1 MGEKPIRLLIAEDN
15 GPLCEILKTF
25 FSMTPEVELC
35 GTVGDGESA
44 LKQIARTQPDVLLLD
59 IIMPSMDGLAVLE
72 KLRQTPM
79 EKKPFVIVTSA
90 VGQEAVTNRAL
101 SLGASY
107 YMIKPYN
114 LPDLLSRV
122 CLIASREENPAE
134 TSGPMQELRPVIAR
148 KIIECGM
155 TTNTKGYQ
163 YCIESV
169 DILARSEQHCPI
181 VKEVYWAVARKYE
194 TTPQCV
200 ESALRQAIR
209 RVYQLNNAAFQELV
223 RSEGSLLT
231 KPPSNGR
238 FLTMLSERI
247 KMDIR

>member
-1 MGEKPIRLLIAEDN
+1 M
-15 GPLCEILKTF
+15 
-25 FSMTPEVELC
+25 
-35 GTVGDGESA
+35 
-44 LKQIARTQPDVLLLD
+44 
-59 IIMPSMDGLAVLE
+59 
-72 KLRQTPM
+72 
-79 EKKPFVIVTSA
+79 
-90 VGQEAVTNRAL
+90 
-101 SLGASY
+101 
-107 YMIKPYN
+107 
-114 LPDLLSRV
+114 
-122 CLIASREENPAE
+122 
-134 TSGPMQELRPVIAR
+134 
-148 KIIECGM
+148 
-155 TTNTKGYQ
+155 
-163 YCIESV
+163 

-247 KMDIR
+247 KLDIR